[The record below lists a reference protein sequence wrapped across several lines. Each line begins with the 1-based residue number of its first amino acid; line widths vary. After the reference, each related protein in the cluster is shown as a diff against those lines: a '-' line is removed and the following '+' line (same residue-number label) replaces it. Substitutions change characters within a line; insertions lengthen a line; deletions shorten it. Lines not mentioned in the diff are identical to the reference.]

1 MGHSIYI
8 ESDFSKPNEHT
19 VPQSRGIHRR
29 FYDRGTHLTPI
40 IQSTVCKKK
49 RGNVYQSW
57 RNPRLTRLWN
67 NERIQRQWTWAPPL
81 AQKCRWKGNL
91 KSRRIKQKSAKVN
104 QIIYCSFEFQ
114 DQFRATSFLH
124 YVLKSSTSY
133 CGRFMGNEACQ
144 KKNKLKELITKW
156 KSLGEY

>member
-1 MGHSIYI
+1 MTGTITI

-57 RNPRLTRLWN
+57 ATHDLPVFEIT
-67 NERIQRQWTWAPPL
+67 NES
-81 AQKCRWKGNL
+81 KGN
-91 KSRRIKQKSAKVN
+91 
-104 QIIYCSFEFQ
+104 
-114 DQFRATSFLH
+114 
-124 YVLKSSTSY
+124 
-133 CGRFMGNEACQ
+133 
-144 KKNKLKELITKW
+144 ELEHH
-156 KSLGEY
+156 L